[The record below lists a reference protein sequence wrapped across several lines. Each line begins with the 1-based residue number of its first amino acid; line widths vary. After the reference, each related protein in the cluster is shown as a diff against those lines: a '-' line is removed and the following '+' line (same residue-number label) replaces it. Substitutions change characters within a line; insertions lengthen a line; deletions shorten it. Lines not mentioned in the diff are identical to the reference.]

1 MQAQQVDSLVQQA
14 QGKISQA
21 AITLAKSEFVKMVQ
35 RQNLRYPEL
44 YSEVARYTAPRV
56 RYVQL
61 QVAQGNQ
68 LQVTAFAKGPKEIG
82 LYLQTMY
89 QCPLFSAVNLTTQT
103 PGYATGGGGATGAL
117 PGLGLGFGGGAP
129 PGPTVG
135 GLAGAAGG
143 APSPPAFSPSPGLG
157 AGGAAGQGASPA
169 GLMQFQVVAILKEPI
184 TPLQPPAQLNIG
196 GGTGGL
202 GGGGFGGGGFGGG
215 FGAGPAPGRSGGC
228 REGEVEASD
237 FEGVTGMKVLSLFAK
252 VSIGLVSTIVV
263 AAAIYLLGIRPAVQ
277 NIAYH
282 ETYNESLRQKVAM
295 IPQAQALVQAAERKV
310 QEAEARLKIIQQK
323 RMPKNTINLADRLQA
338 WVQWHAM
345 VREIG
350 KKLEAWPIKNGCPAA
365 LRRPIARFHPPTRT
379 RFRSW
384 CWFSQ
389 SGRCRYAPPP
399 LKPCLT
405 MCANG
410 TRFPTCW
417 CWLMGWRFRAPVR
430 TLSAPTL

>member
-1 MQAQQVDSLVQQA
+1 MKLNLVPDYVRQRKVNKQIVALMVVLFVVVNAAMVFWMLQTNRRLAELQEEKSTLEMQAQQVDSLVQQA

-117 PGLGLGFGGGAP
+117 PGLGLGFGGGVP
-129 PGPTVG
+129 PGPMVG

-215 FGAGPAPGRSGGC
+215 FGAGPAPGPVVGPGG
-228 REGEVEASD
+228 RG
-237 FEGVTGMKVLSLFAK
+237 GG
-252 VSIGLVSTIVV
+252 IGL
-263 AAAIYLLGIRPAVQ
+263 
-277 NIAYH
+277 
-282 ETYNESLRQKVAM
+282 
-295 IPQAQALVQAAERKV
+295 
-310 QEAEARLKIIQQK
+310 
-323 RMPKNTINLADRLQA
+323 
-338 WVQWHAM
+338 
-345 VREIG
+345 
-350 KKLEAWPIKNGCPAA
+350 
-365 LRRPIARFHPPTRT
+365 
-379 RFRSW
+379 
-384 CWFSQ
+384 
-389 SGRCRYAPPP
+389 
-399 LKPCLT
+399 
-405 MCANG
+405 
-410 TRFPTCW
+410 
-417 CWLMGWRFRAPVR
+417 
-430 TLSAPTL
+430 

>member
-1 MQAQQVDSLVQQA
+1 MKLNLVPDYVRQRKVNKQIVALMVVLFVVVNAAMVFWMLQTNRRLAELQEEKSTLEMQAQQVDSLVQQA

-117 PGLGLGFGGGAP
+117 PGLGLGFGGGVP

-143 APSPPAFSPSPGLG
+143 APSLPAFSPSPGLG
-157 AGGAAGQGASPA
+157 SGGTAGQGASPA

-215 FGAGPAPGRSGGC
+215 FGAGPAPGPVVGPGG
-228 REGEVEASD
+228 RGG
-237 FEGVTGMKVLSLFAK
+237 GV
-252 VSIGLVSTIVV
+252 GL
-263 AAAIYLLGIRPAVQ
+263 
-277 NIAYH
+277 
-282 ETYNESLRQKVAM
+282 
-295 IPQAQALVQAAERKV
+295 
-310 QEAEARLKIIQQK
+310 
-323 RMPKNTINLADRLQA
+323 
-338 WVQWHAM
+338 
-345 VREIG
+345 
-350 KKLEAWPIKNGCPAA
+350 
-365 LRRPIARFHPPTRT
+365 
-379 RFRSW
+379 
-384 CWFSQ
+384 
-389 SGRCRYAPPP
+389 
-399 LKPCLT
+399 
-405 MCANG
+405 
-410 TRFPTCW
+410 
-417 CWLMGWRFRAPVR
+417 
-430 TLSAPTL
+430 